1 MNQWYVTYILLYS
14 YVFSSLKTTQ
24 HKSHFH
30 HLHFIFIHMYKIEI
44 HIIIICRLH
53 PDLLLSHSTTRH
65 TSFILLLPLSSNAAA
80 HSDGKD
86 CWHDVGLTSDD
97 IRPTSCQ
104 QPCYLE
110 RGTDQFLA
118 CVGYYQMAKTRST
131 FVRRWSNTVALK
143 RLSDADPTQ
152 WHWNNVQTTLILKTW
167 LSFNRPFS
175 LNS

>member
-1 MNQWYVTYILLYS
+1 MNQWYVTYILPYS
-14 YVFSSLKTTQ
+14 YVLSSLKTTQ

-80 HSDGKD
+80 HSDRKD

-97 IRPTSCQ
+97 IRPTPRQ
-104 QPCYLE
+104 QPCYLD

-118 CVGYYQMAKTRST
+118 LCWILPDGQEQINVCQMLIQHSSTET

-143 RLSDADPTQ
+143 QCP
-152 WHWNNVQTTLILKTW
+152 NNIDFKDLVI
-167 LSFNRPFS
+167 F
-175 LNS
+175 